1 MKEEDREIWVGENRY
16 YLSEDNILHITNV
29 GPLDTEQA
37 AAVREALMK
46 LKSMSKGK
54 MDVLVDLN
62 QAGQA
67 SSKARE
73 IFKGMS
79 EDENVEHVAIFGA
92 HPVAKV
98 LASFFMGASKNRNI
112 RFFKIKEEALEWLKE
127 EP

>member
-16 YLSEDNILHITNV
+16 YLGEDNILHITNV

-37 AAVREALMK
+37 AAVREALTK
-46 LKSMSKGK
+46 LKSMFKGK
-54 MDVLVDLN
+54 VDVLVDLN
-62 QAGQA
+62 KAGQA

-79 EDENVEHVAIFGA
+79 EDENVGRIAIFGV

-98 LASFFMGASKNRNI
+98 LASFFMEVSKNRNM
-112 RFFKIKEEALEWLKE
+112 RFFKTKEEALEWLKE

>member
-1 MKEEDREIWVGENRY
+1 MREEDREIWVGENRY

-29 GPLDTEQA
+29 GPFDTEQA
-37 AAVREALMK
+37 VAVRDALMK
-46 LKSMSKGK
+46 LKSMFKGK
-54 MDVLVDLN
+54 VDVLVDLN
-62 QAGQA
+62 KAGQT

-73 IFKGMS
+73 IFKGLS
-79 EDENVEHVAIFGA
+79 EDENVGHVAIFGV

-98 LASFFMGASKNRNI
+98 LASFFMEASKNRNI